1 MGERKNSYKRIIL
14 MCYHQKIII
23 IILLLGRLLKNL
35 LLVTFSF
42 IILKIL
48 NRKKKSPG
56 LRFTNYIHLSLWNT
70 CKWLMVILIWHFFL
84 MKNSCK
90 PAVHNYSV
98 AMGDEKDLR
107 LNETLPVVA
116 VHKLKKERK
125 ITANVRDTG
134 AIGELENFSR

>member
-48 NRKKKSPG
+48 NRK
-56 LRFTNYIHLSLWNT
+56 
-70 CKWLMVILIWHFFL
+70 
-84 MKNSCK
+84 
-90 PAVHNYSV
+90 
-98 AMGDEKDLR
+98 
-107 LNETLPVVA
+107 
-116 VHKLKKERK
+116 RK
-125 ITANVRDTG
+125 ILDLDLLIIFISVYEILANG
-134 AIGELENFSR
+134 

>member
-1 MGERKNSYKRIIL
+1 
-14 MCYHQKIII
+14 
-23 IILLLGRLLKNL
+23 
-35 LLVTFSF
+35 
-42 IILKIL
+42 
-48 NRKKKSPG
+48 
-56 LRFTNYIHLSLWNT
+56 
-70 CKWLMVILIWHFFL
+70 MVISICQFFPYVEFL
-84 MKNSCK
+84 CK